1 MAHHVTERE
10 RRYTL
15 FMLVVVF
22 TSSHVDRQI
31 MGILGQPIKE
41 SLLISDT
48 QLGLLTGIMFA
59 AFYAT
64 LGMPMAMWAD
74 RHNRRNLISFSV
86 FLWSLMTALCAAATS
101 FVQLLLMR
109 IGVGVGEAGSN
120 PPSHSMISDLYP
132 PENRSTAM
140 AIFGTGVNWGILIG
154 FLVGGWINE
163 WYGWRVAFLVVGL
176 PGILIALL
184 VRFTVSEPPRGYS
197 EALVHEVPPP
207 PFWAVVRFLF
217 ASPVLRNVVIA
228 GTLTAFAGYASV
240 IWVPIYLVRI
250 HEMGTGEAG
259 TYLALTLGVGGAIG
273 IYLGGR
279 IADHLG
285 KKYGEHWLAW
295 LVAIVG
301 LISVPFMLLCFFAE
315 TAETAILA
323 YAIPAFLGT
332 IYVACGFAL
341 IQNHTP
347 LEMRSVCAA
356 INLFILNII
365 GLGLGPFTIGFLSDL
380 FEPSMGQDSLR
391 YGLLATLVAI
401 ALGCWYYYRT
411 GAFILRTRDRA
422 IVSSL

>member
-1 MAHHVTERE
+1 MASR
-10 RRYTL
+10 L
-15 FMLVVVF
+15 FGGRPAWDL
-22 TSSHVDRQI
+22 DRI
-31 MGILGQPIKE
+31 AGEIYG
-41 SLLISDT
+41 
-48 QLGLLTGIMFA
+48 FRA
-59 AFYAT
+59 ASR
-64 LGMPMAMWAD
+64 L
-74 RHNRRNLISFSV
+74 
-86 FLWSLMTALCAAATS
+86 
-101 FVQLLLMR
+101 
-109 IGVGVGEAGSN
+109 
-120 PPSHSMISDLYP
+120 
-132 PENRSTAM
+132 
-140 AIFGTGVNWGILIG
+140 FG
-154 FLVGGWINE
+154 
-163 WYGWRVAFLVVGL
+163 VVG
-176 PGILIALL
+176 
-184 VRFTVSEPPRGYS
+184 PRS
-197 EALVHEVPPP
+197 PAPS
-207 PFWAVVRFLF
+207 FWAVVRFLF
-217 ASPVLRNVVIA
+217 SNPVLRNVVVA

-259 TYLALTLGVGGAIG
+259 TYLALTLGVGGAVG

-301 LISVPFMLLCFFAE
+301 MISVPFMLLCFFAE
-315 TAETAILA
+315 TAESAILA

-341 IQNHTP
+341 IQNYTP

-401 ALGCWYYYRT
+401 VLGCWYYYRT
-411 GAFILRTRDRA
+411 GVLILRSATSGIESR
-422 IVSSL
+422 L